1 MPDVTLSHVFSL
13 NSLVSIGKLDD
24 IFIVDEEAK
33 VSRNNLPQTALS
45 ITVGRVFKPKS
56 TDSRVQALSTMPNW
70 KFILCKDTDEVRS
83 KPSRSQHRLITNSL
97 DGQWSLIWWY

>member
-33 VSRNNLPQTALS
+33 VSRNNLPQTTLS

-56 TDSRVQALSTMPNW
+56 TDSRVQALSIMPN
-70 KFILCKDTDEVRS
+70 
-83 KPSRSQHRLITNSL
+83 
-97 DGQWSLIWWY
+97 